1 MISVIGKGGE
11 REGREEGRNKDGCYD
26 LRYKSCVE

>member
-1 MISVIGKGGE
+1 MISVRGKG